1 MFKVTRFDGKV
12 VGTFSSMDEVNA
24 FWVVNFGFAF
34 CHATGYTVA
43 KA

>member
-1 MFKVTRFDGKV
+1 MLKVIRFDGKV
-12 VGTFSSMDEVNA
+12 VGTFSTMAEVNA
-24 FWVVNFGFAF
+24 FWVDNYGFAF